1 MKNVLILGHKGML
14 GHMVSK
20 LLIYKGVEVITI
32 NDRWSGLGFKNTIKD
47 FDGEYIINCV
57 GAIHQKTK
65 QFDIN
70 WELPQWLDEN
80 VNCKIIHPG
89 TDCEMDN
96 DNYGLSKK
104 KASDFILKHGQNT
117 KILKASIIG
126 PELNSNFSLLEWFLS
141 QEKEVFGYTKAIW
154 NGVTTYE
161 WAKQCLELINN
172 WDTYKSLTTL
182 SSDPISKYELLNT
195 IKDVYN
201 KDINIIP
208 KELGKDKTLIGD
220 IKTGNIKK
228 QIIELKSLTQ

>member
-20 LLIYKGVEVITI
+20 LLIYKGVEVITL
-32 NDRWSGLGFKNTIKD
+32 NDRWSGVGFKNTIKD

-182 SSDPISKYELLNT
+182 SSDPISKYELLKT

-208 KELGKDKTLIGD
+208 KELGEDKTLIGD
-220 IKTGNIKK
+220 IKTMNIKK
-228 QIIELKSLTQ
+228 QIIELKSLTL

>member
-1 MKNVLILGHKGML
+1 MNNVLILGHKGML
-14 GHMVSK
+14 GHMVYNVLNKIKNLNVS
-20 LLIYKGVEVITI
+20 ITPQ
-32 NDRWSGLGFKNTIKD
+32 RFPD
-47 FDGEYIINCV
+47 FDKSTFNKQDFIINCI
-57 GAIHQKTK
+57 GAIPQRTNN
-65 QFDIN
+65 FEIN
-70 WELPQWLDEN
+70 YKLPIWLIEN
-80 VNCKIIHPG
+80 TSCKIIHPG
-89 TDCEMDN
+89 TDCEMDT

-104 KASDFILKHGQNT
+104 KASDFILKYGQNT

-126 PELNSNFSLLEWFLS
+126 PELNSNSSLLEWFLS

-161 WAKQCLELINN
+161 WSKQCLELINN

-182 SSDPISKYELLNT
+182 SSDPISKYELLST

>member
-20 LLIYKGVEVITI
+20 LLIYKGVEVITL
-32 NDRWSGLGFKNTIKD
+32 NDRWSGVGFKNTIKD

-141 QEKEVFGYTKAIW
+141 QEK
-154 NGVTTYE
+154 
-161 WAKQCLELINN
+161 
-172 WDTYKSLTTL
+172 
-182 SSDPISKYELLNT
+182 
-195 IKDVYN
+195 
-201 KDINIIP
+201 
-208 KELGKDKTLIGD
+208 
-220 IKTGNIKK
+220 
-228 QIIELKSLTQ
+228 

>member
-1 MKNVLILGHKGML
+1 MKALVLGHKGML

-20 LLIYKGVEVITI
+20 LLIYKGVEVITLK
-32 NDRWSGLGFKNTIKD
+32 DRWDELGFKSTIKD
-47 FDGEYIINCV
+47 FDGEYIINCI
-57 GAIHQKTK
+57 GAIHQRTK

-182 SSDPISKYELLNT
+182 SSDPISKYELLKT

-208 KELGKDKTLIGD
+208 KELGEDKTLIGD
-220 IKTGNIKK
+220 IKTMNIKK
-228 QIIELKSLTQ
+228 QIIELKSLTL

>member
-182 SSDPISKYELLNT
+182 SSDPISKYELLKT

-208 KELGKDKTLIGD
+208 KELGEDKTLIGD
-220 IKTGNIKK
+220 IKTMNIKK
-228 QIIELKSLTQ
+228 QIIELKSLTL